1 MNTKDKVEAYV
12 REHCPE
18 LAFTVVC
25 KTSAKHPD
33 GVRKTWRKPQ
43 LQHWLEVLRKCGK
56 AVCVRTDGIARPY
69 MRHPGASD
77 EMMEWGVDRHELRFN
92 RDGQPATEADYQA
105 LAEILNIEV

>member
-12 REHCPE
+12 REHCPD

-25 KTSAKHPD
+25 RTSAKHPD

-43 LQHWLEVLRKCGK
+43 LQHWLRILDKVKPNSIWCNDGNIYFNNLLTREVK
-56 AVCVRTDGIARPY
+56 
-69 MRHPGASD
+69 
-77 EMMEWGVDRHELRFN
+77 FN
-92 RDGQPATEADYQA
+92 LTTGQPATEADYQA